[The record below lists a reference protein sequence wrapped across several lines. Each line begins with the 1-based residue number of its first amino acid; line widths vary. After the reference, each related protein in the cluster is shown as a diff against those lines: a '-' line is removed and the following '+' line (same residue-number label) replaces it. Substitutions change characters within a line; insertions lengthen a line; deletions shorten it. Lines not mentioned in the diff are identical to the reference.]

1 MPVDDTVTDG
11 KAEPG
16 SFLFCREEGVE
27 YILYVFLFDAL
38 AGVFERND
46 QVTGM
51 RVDGSPFLYT
61 YYLMY
66 ASGREYSGSLPRQ
79 R

>member
-1 MPVDDTVTDG
+1 MAVDDTVADG
-11 KAEPG
+11 EPESG
-16 SFLFCREEGVE
+16 PFFLGREEGVE